1 MRCRIK
7 IFTVLCMV
15 FILAAGCGLKGEPPL
30 YVAETEEKAAF
41 LQAEEGLQQETAA
54 SFSEGEEFAAI
65 YRSVYD
71 NAEYTGAPFNLETM
85 RGILERFGEYG
96 YAAVDRKNQ
105 LDMVNADQV
114 IRFCEAVNAKMCAD
128 LTIIAADDGGMF
140 TKYRFGTEEGE
151 VDISRED
158 FRYEDG
164 GLKKIYAADCKADVW
179 RYTKEGYL
187 LFEGSYYSKEYYL
200 LALDETPECAAL
212 RVEPLDSKCRE
223 FNRTCILPVGYRQ
236 NNIFLVDWSE
246 EDFGELDFYDAFDRF
261 YPLLYDRAV
270 PYTEDENLGVG
281 AVYGIK
287 EEEFET
293 VVQAFIEVGSQE
305 LRVNTVYDPQRKA
318 YEYKPRGFEEKEYP
332 QIPYPEVVSSE
343 ERADGTIALT
353 VHAVYPEGN
362 TSRAFSH
369 QTVIR
374 PREDGGFCFVS
385 NRRIFS
391 DQDQSAWWH
400 SDRLSAEK
408 WNEIY
413 GEND

>member
-1 MRCRIK
+1 MK
-7 IFTVLCMV
+7 NMGKQKL
-15 FILAAGCGLKGEPPL
+15 FIAAGVLLFIVSGCGK
-30 YVAETEEKAAF
+30 K
-41 LQAEEGLQQETAA
+41 AEENQE
-54 SFSEGEEFAAI
+54 I
-65 YRSVYD
+65 PQ
-71 NAEYTGAPFNLETM
+71 NAEVREEYSEKEQMGEDRDSDGESIAELYRDIYEQAVEMGTVGELEVT
-85 RGILERFGEYG
+85 RRIVERIGEYG
-96 YAAVDRKNQ
+96 YAVVDEENQ
-105 LDMVNADQV
+105 IDMVGSEQV
-114 IRFCEAVNAKMCAD
+114 LRFCRSVEEAQDDK
-128 LTIIAADDGGMF
+128 LTIIAVTSSGGF
-140 TKYRFGTEEGE
+140 IKYDLHTAEGAVNVTRGYYQYSNGILKNLSTVSYPAESWEYTE
-151 VDISRED
+151 
-158 FRYEDG
+158 
-164 GLKKIYAADCKADVW
+164 
-179 RYTKEGYL
+179 EGYL

>member
-1 MRCRIK
+1 MKCK
-7 IFTVLCMV
+7 FNFFTVLCMV
-15 FILAAGCGLKGEPPL
+15 LILAAGCGLKRETPL
-30 YVAETEEKAAF
+30 YVAETEEKGAF

-54 SFSEGEEFAAI
+54 SCSDEKEFAAI
-65 YRSVYD
+65 YRGVYD
-71 NAEYTGAPFNLETM
+71 NVEYTGAPFNLETM

-114 IRFCEAVNAKMCAD
+114 IRFCEAVNAKICAD
-128 LTIIAADDGGMF
+128 LTIIAADDDGMF

-212 RVEPLDSKCRE
+212 RVEPLDKKCRE

-261 YPLLYDRAV
+261 YPLLYDRPV

-305 LRVNTVYDPQRKA
+305 LRV
-318 YEYKPRGFEEKEYP
+318 
-332 QIPYPEVVSSE
+332 PYPEVVNSE